1 MDEEAFNMNV
11 RKFLKRVGVS
21 SQRQIETAVRQAL
34 VDGKIDQDGVCK
46 VSMQLTIDCADEP
59 FVIDGEISLS

>member
-21 SQRQIETAVRQAL
+21 SQRQIESAIRQAL
-34 VDGKIDQDGVCK
+34 ANGEIDPDAVCK
-46 VSMQLTIDCADEP
+46 VSMQLSIDCSEEP
-59 FVIDGEISLS
+59 FVIEGEISLS